1 MPFDFTEL
9 IAALAAR
16 RVFVNAQL
24 KDGNFQWRSVDR
36 VVAAASLVFALN
48 GVEFQERLECYQV
61 IESVLGKP

>member
-1 MPFDFTEL
+1 VPFDFTEL

-36 VVAAASLVFALN
+36 VVAAARPVFAFN
-48 GVEFQERLECYQV
+48 KVEFQERLESYQV
-61 IESVLGKP
+61 IESVMGKP